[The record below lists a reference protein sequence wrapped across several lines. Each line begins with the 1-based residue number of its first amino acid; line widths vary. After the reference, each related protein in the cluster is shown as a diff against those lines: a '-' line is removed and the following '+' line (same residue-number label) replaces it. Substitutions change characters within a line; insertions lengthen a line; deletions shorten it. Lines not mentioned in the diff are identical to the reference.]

1 MLRVIIDQMQ
11 GQITLTLLELRFFAY
26 HGLYEKEQQEG
37 QHFLVDLW
45 ITYPELDISVHQL
58 DQTLDYTVV
67 FSKLKEQMANP
78 RLLLEDLA
86 QSILSELKE
95 LFPPITEIRIHIQKE
110 SAPVSG
116 LDGRLG
122 VQLSRRY

>member
-1 MLRVIIDQMQ
+1 MQ

-26 HGLYEKEQQEG
+26 HGLYVKEQQEG
-37 QHFLVDLW
+37 QYFLVDLW
-45 ITYPELDISVHQL
+45 ITYPELDKTVHQL

-67 FSKLKEQMANP
+67 FGKLKEQMANP
-78 RLLLEDLA
+78 RHLLEDLA

-95 LFPPITEIRIHIQKE
+95 LFPPITEIRIHIQQE
-110 SAPVSG
+110 SAPVSD

-122 VQLSRRY
+122 VQLTRLY